1 MTKADILYWL
11 KFYDED
17 EEIDLLELEREIL
30 RDRAE
35 QIEALEEE
43 QHASG
48 FYAFQD
54 KMDMWRYER

>member
-35 QIEALEEE
+35 QIEMLEEE